1 MAMDK
6 ADVERLKE
14 RFKPALNRGRSL
26 FGREEYDNHIKDVLA
41 HYGYDV
47 NDRVVKEI
55 FGI

>member
-1 MAMDK
+1 MDK

-14 RFKPALNRGRSL
+14 RFKPVLNGGRRF
-26 FGREEYDNHIKDVLA
+26 FGREVYDNHVKDVLV
-41 HYGYDV
+41 HFGYDV

>member
-1 MAMDK
+1 MDK

-14 RFKPALNRGRSL
+14 RFKPVLNDGRRL
-26 FGREEYDNHIKDVLA
+26 FGREVFDNHIKDILV